1 LRKIKQQTEKGKHK
15 MKNEKVEIT
24 TKTAWVALEFMHDY
38 LEWIDRLDDE
48 TRRNVIALD
57 ELVRVL
63 DAEQFLSDKW
73 QKRQEEAARL
83 NEAHRLATAQ
93 KEKTAKK

>member
-1 LRKIKQQTEKGKHK
+1 MNE
-15 MKNEKVEIT
+15 NEKVEIS

-63 DAEQFLSDKW
+63 DAEPFLTDKW
-73 QKRQEEAARL
+73 FKAQEENARL
-83 NEAHRLATAQ
+83 NEMHQ
-93 KEKTAKK
+93 KAKTEKTK

>member
-1 LRKIKQQTEKGKHK
+1 MNE
-15 MKNEKVEIT
+15 NEKVEIS

-63 DAEQFLSDKW
+63 DAEQFLTDKW
-73 QKRQEEAARL
+73 FKAQEENARL
-83 NEAHRLATAQ
+83 NQMHKQTTTE
-93 KEKTAKK
+93 KEGN

>member
-1 LRKIKQQTEKGKHK
+1 

-24 TKTAWVALEFMHDY
+24 TRTAWVALEFMHDY

-63 DAEQFLSDKW
+63 DAEQFLADKW
-73 QKRQEEAARL
+73 QKRQEESARL

-93 KEKTAKK
+93 KEKEAKK

>member
-1 LRKIKQQTEKGKHK
+1 MNE
-15 MKNEKVEIT
+15 NEKVEIS

-63 DAEQFLSDKW
+63 DAEQFLTDKW
-73 QKRQEEAARL
+73 FKAQEENARL
-83 NEAHRLATAQ
+83 NQMHKQTTIE
-93 KEKTAKK
+93 KEKN